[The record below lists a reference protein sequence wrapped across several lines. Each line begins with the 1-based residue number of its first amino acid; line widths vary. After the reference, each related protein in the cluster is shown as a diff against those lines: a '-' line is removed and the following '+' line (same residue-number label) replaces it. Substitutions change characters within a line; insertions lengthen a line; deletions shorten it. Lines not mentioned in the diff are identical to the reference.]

1 MQSLIRSPISPSRC
15 RCCSSLRQFRRRR
28 RRADV
33 LWSLVV
39 DVLMRFFSFRLWA
52 WSLLLRF
59 SVEDTPSVFIFLVY
73 ERLLVWS
80 VCKRMFWR
88 FSVTCW
94 VFLILN
100 FFGTWIRGFSPT
112 QICNIKIW
120 KPNYSLPLPPKLSL
134 FFLFPFWECT
144 SKAFWFYQSQ
154 VYFFWYSKSN
164 LFFFFFLL
172 NKPYIVYSYF
182 KF

>member
-1 MQSLIRSPISPSRC
+1 MQSLIRSPISPSHR
-15 RCCSSLRQFRRRR
+15 RCCSSLSQSRRRR

-39 DVLMRFFSFRLWA
+39 DVLMRFSSFRFWA

-120 KPNYSLPLPPKLSL
+120 KPNYSLPPP
-134 FFLFPFWECT
+134 
-144 SKAFWFYQSQ
+144 SKAISFFSFSFLRMSLQS
-154 VYFFWYSKSN
+154 FLILSKSN
-164 LFFFFFLL
+164 IFFFGTLSQIFFFFF
-172 NKPYIVYSYF
+172 F
-182 KF
+182 W